1 MAEGDRFQAC
11 QKMDGIFVRLKN
23 QLFVYAVVIASRSWC
38 DDATARAVALGTDYN
53 RRTMDEILSGKQ

>member
-1 MAEGDRFQAC
+1 MVEGDRFQAC
-11 QKMDGIFVRLKN
+11 QKMDGMFVRPKK

-53 RRTMDEILSGKQ
+53 

>member
-53 RRTMDEILSGKQ
+53 